1 MSELIRFGVSLEKEL
16 LQKFDKHIKKENYA
30 NRSNAIADLIRDNLI
45 RQEWAEDKEVAGA
58 VIMVFDHHQRDL
70 VNNLTNIQHD
80 YHKYIISSQHIHLDH
95 DNCFE
100 IVVVKGKPN
109 KLEELANKLKAA
121 KGVKHTSLSLATTGK
136 EV

>member
-30 NRSNAIADLIRDNLI
+30 NRSNAIADLIRDKLI

-58 VIMVFDHHQRDL
+58 IIMVFDHHQRDL

-80 YHKYIISSQHIHLDH
+80 YHKYIISSQHVHLDH

-100 IVVVKGKPN
+100 VVVVKGKPN
-109 KLEELANKLKAA
+109 ELQELANKLKSA
-121 KGVKHTSLSLATTGK
+121 KGVKHASLSLATTGK

>member
-1 MSELIRFGVSLEKEL
+1 MSELIRFGVSLEKGL

-30 NRSNAIADLIRDNLI
+30 NRSNAIADLIRDKLI

-58 VIMVFDHHQRDL
+58 IIMVFDHHQRDL

-109 KLEELANKLKAA
+109 QLEELANKLKAA
-121 KGVKHTSLSLATTGK
+121 KGVKHASLSLATTGK

>member
-16 LQKFDKHIKKENYA
+16 LHKFDKHIKKENYA
-30 NRSNAIADLIRDNLI
+30 NRSNAIADLIRDKLI

-58 VIMVFDHHQRDL
+58 IIMVFDHHQRDL

-80 YHKYIISSQHIHLDH
+80 YHKFIISSQHVHLDH

-100 IVVVKGKPN
+100 IVVVKGKPHN
-109 KLEELANKLKAA
+109 LEELANKLKSA
-121 KGVKHTSLSLATTGK
+121 KGVKHASLSLATTGK

>member
-16 LQKFDKHIKKENYA
+16 LKKFDNHIKKENYT
-30 NRSNAIADLIRDNLI
+30 NRSNAIADLIRDKLI
-45 RQEWAEDKEVAGA
+45 KQEWAEDKEVAGA
-58 VIMVFDHHQRDL
+58 IIMVFDHHQRDL

-80 YHKYIISSQHIHLDH
+80 YHKHIISSQHIHLDH

-100 IVVVKGKPN
+100 IVVVKGKPH
-109 KLEELANKLKAA
+109 KLEELANKLKSA
-121 KGVKHTSLSLATTGK
+121 KGVKHASLSLATTGK

>member
-45 RQEWAEDKEVAGA
+45 RKEWAKDKEVAGA
-58 VIMVFDHHQRDL
+58 IIMVFDHHQRDL

-80 YHKYIISSQHIHLDH
+80 YHKYIISSQHVHLDH

-100 IVVVKGKPN
+100 VVVVKGKPN
-109 KLEELANKLKAA
+109 ELQELANKLKSA
-121 KGVKHTSLSLATTGK
+121 KGVKHASLSLATTGK

>member
-1 MSELIRFGVSLEKEL
+1 MSDLIRFGVSIDKEL
-16 LQKFDKHIKKENYA
+16 LEKYDAKIKLENYS
-30 NRSNAIADLIRDNLI
+30 NRSNAIADLIREELI
-45 RQEWAEDKEVAGA
+45 KQEWQEDKEVAGA

-100 IVVVKGKPN
+100 IVVVKGKPHQ
-109 KLEELANKLKAA
+109 LEELANKLKAA
-121 KGVKHTSLSLATTGK
+121 KGVKHASLSLATTGK

>member
-30 NRSNAIADLIRDNLI
+30 NRSNAIADLIRDKLI
-45 RQEWAEDKEVAGA
+45 KQEWAEDKEVVGA
-58 VIMVFDHHQRDL
+58 IIMVFDHHQRDL

-80 YHKYIISSQHIHLDH
+80 YHKYIISSQHIHLNH

-100 IVVVKGKPN
+100 IIVVIGKPH

-121 KGVKHTSLSLATTGK
+121 KGVKHASLSLATTGK